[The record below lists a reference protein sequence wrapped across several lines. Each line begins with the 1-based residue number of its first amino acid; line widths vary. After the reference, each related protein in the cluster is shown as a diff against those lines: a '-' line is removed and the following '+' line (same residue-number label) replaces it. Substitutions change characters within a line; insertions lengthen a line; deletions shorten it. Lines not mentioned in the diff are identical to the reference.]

1 MSRNS
6 FNTLRSLNLRK
17 KFALVAVGVVVASLA
32 ILSLSSVS
40 PSLAA
45 SDSLVSCGNGV
56 PALKCNPSLDSTY
69 GAALPTTNPPP
80 ISSAP
85 TGPAGAVCS
94 SIFFSSD
101 TWSQLTSQFGIIDCF
116 SLPGSDQ
123 WVVVG
128 DGMSTTSSQ
137 EPPPPSSGGAIVAVE
152 SCSASDTSCLSAS
165 TQHDFGQFTVYYP
178 PNPSVGEMNIATTAG
193 PNLVN
198 LIDGVCGSFTF
209 DSTNGEWFATSPS
222 ALAALTTPGALI
234 VPVESPAPTTGAS
247 ALLSPA
253 PANISG
259 SCFVG

>member
-1 MSRNS
+1 MTRNS
-6 FNTLRSLNLRK
+6 FKTLKSPNFRRT
-17 KFALVAVGVVVASLA
+17 FAIGAAGVVIASFA

-40 PSLAA
+40 PSIAA

-56 PALKCNPSLDSTY
+56 PALKCNPSLDPTY
-69 GAALPTTNPPP
+69 GAALPTTNPAPTP
-80 ISSAP
+80 STP

-94 SIFFSSD
+94 SAFFSSD

-116 SLPGSDQ
+116 SLPDSNQ
-123 WVVVG
+123 WIVIG
-128 DGMSTTSSQ
+128 DGMSTTSPQ
-137 EPPPPSSGGAIVAVE
+137 EPPPPSSGGAMVAVE
-152 SCSASDTSCLSAS
+152 SCSVSDASCLSAS

-178 PNPSVGEMNIATTAG
+178 PNPSVGEMNIATTVG
-193 PNLVN
+193 SNLVN

-209 DSTNGEWFATSPS
+209 NSTNGKWFSTSPS
-222 ALAALTTPGALI
+222 TLAALTTPGASA
-234 VPVESPAPTTGAS
+234 VPVESPAPTTGTS